1 MRRVTAEERELFLA
15 ALAGRMP
22 ARQPRAKPA
31 HHKTVEAPESQP
43 RPKSA
48 AQPAPQTV
56 PLPAGGRRASDADIL
71 LFLEAIGLHV
81 PAVTAAATKPQV
93 PKSAAKP
100 ATKAAIKNPA
110 GLDGNTQRRLE
121 RGAIAPT
128 AKLDLH
134 GLTESAAH
142 GTLMTFLI
150 AAHRRGD
157 RLVLVVTGKG
167 VARESAGLLFERGR
181 GVLRQMVPRWLEEAP
196 MAKIVADKRWAHRR
210 HGGDGA
216 LYIYLR
222 KTTRD

>member
-1 MRRVTAEERELFLA
+1 VRRVTAEERELFLA
-15 ALAGRMP
+15 ALAGRLP
-22 ARQPRAKPA
+22 VRPPRATAKSA
-31 HHKTVEAPESQP
+31 HHQTVAIPSAESQP
-43 RPKSA
+43 RPK
-48 AQPAPQTV
+48 PAPAPPAV
-56 PLPAGGRRASDADIL
+56 PLPPGGRRASDADIL

-81 PAVTAAATKPQV
+81 AAVPPAKSQTPKTIAKTATKT
-93 PKSAAKP
+93 AG
-100 ATKAAIKNPA
+100 KNPV

-121 RGAIAPT
+121 RGDIAPT

-142 GTLMTFLI
+142 GTLLTFLI

-167 VARESAGLLFERGR
+167 AAAEPAGPLFERGR
-181 GVLRQMVPRWLEEAP
+181 GVLRQMVPRWLDEAP

-222 KTTRD
+222 KSGRE

>member
-15 ALAGRMP
+15 ALAGRLP
-22 ARQPRAKPA
+22 ASRAKARRVNPVATPPPEAQSGSIPA
-31 HHKTVEAPESQP
+31 A
-43 RPKSA
+43 
-48 AQPAPQTV
+48 APQPV

-81 PAVTAAATKPQV
+81 PAVTAPQVKPQA
-93 PKSAAKP
+93 PKTTAKTT
-100 ATKAAIKNPA
+100 TKAPGKIIA
-110 GLDGNTQRRLE
+110 GLDGNTKRRLE
-121 RGAIAPT
+121 RGVIAPT

-142 GTLMTFLI
+142 GTLITFLI

-167 VARESAGLLFERGR
+167 VTSDAARPLFERGR

-222 KTTRD
+222 KSPRD

>member
-15 ALAGRMP
+15 ALAGR
-22 ARQPRAKPA
+22 PRT
-31 HHKTVEAPESQP
+31 KTKRIDPEALPPESQP
-43 RPKSA
+43 GPKPI
-48 AQPAPQTV
+48 AQLARQTV

-81 PAVTAAATKPQV
+81 PDTPPVKPQT
-93 PKSAAKP
+93 PKTTAKP
-100 ATKAAIKNPA
+100 AVKTAGKNPA
-110 GLDGNTQRRLE
+110 GLDGNTRRRLE
-121 RGAIAPT
+121 RGEIAPT

-142 GTLMTFLI
+142 GTLLTFLI

-167 VARESAGLLFERGR
+167 VPSDAAVPLFERGR

-196 MAKIVADKRWAHRR
+196 MAKIIADKRWAHRR

-222 KTTRD
+222 KSGRE